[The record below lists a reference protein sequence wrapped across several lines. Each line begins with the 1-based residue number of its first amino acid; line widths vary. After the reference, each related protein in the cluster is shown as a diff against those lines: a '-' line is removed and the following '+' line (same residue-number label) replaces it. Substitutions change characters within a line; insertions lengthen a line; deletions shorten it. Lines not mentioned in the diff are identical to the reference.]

1 MADPDFR
8 ICRPADDSDEGVLAA
23 VSEPLWP
30 LRVGFVDQDKDPKKI
45 ALFCRPAERWSEANS
60 CRSQLPRGIWQL
72 SRRAMTDAI
81 R

>member
-30 LRVGFVDQDKDPKKI
+30 LRVGFVDQDKDSKKI
-45 ALFCRPAERWSEANS
+45 ALFAGQLNDGQRQILAVAS
-60 CRSQLPRGIWQL
+60 CRAESGSFLGAL
-72 SRRAMTDAI
+72 
-81 R
+81 

>member
-8 ICRPADDSDEGVLAA
+8 ICRPADDSDEGVVAA

-45 ALFCRPAERWSEANS
+45 ALFFGQVNDGQRHILAVDICRAESGSFLGA
-60 CRSQLPRGIWQL
+60 L
-72 SRRAMTDAI
+72 
-81 R
+81 